1 MSQHFYPV
9 TNLPYEHQQAWQQRH
24 DVNLLL
30 HSARTGALIGATG
43 AAALNLHRLRDGATG
58 WQQLVGDTVKVG
70 LTAGVATAAATA
82 VGRMFTRYPALSLA
96 ATFATGTA
104 VMYVLTEQRKEPG
117 HE

>member
-1 MSQHFYPV
+1 MTHHYYPLA
-9 TNLPYEHQQAWQQRH
+9 NMPYEQQQAWQQRH
-24 DVNLLL
+24 DMNLLL
-30 HSARTGALIGATG
+30 NAARTGALIGATG
-43 AAALNLHRLRDGATG
+43 AAALNLHRLRNDETS
-58 WQQLVGDTVKVG
+58 WQQALAQTAKVG

-82 VGRMFTRYPALSLA
+82 VGRMFIRYPALSMA

>member
-1 MSQHFYPV
+1 MTQHYYPMAQMS
-9 TNLPYEHQQAWQQRH
+9 YEQQQAWQQRH
-24 DVNLLL
+24 DLYLLL
-30 HSARTGALIGATG
+30 NAARTGALIGATG
-43 AAALNLHRLRDGATG
+43 AAALNLQRLRQDETS
-58 WQQLVGDTVKVG
+58 WQQAVTSTAKVG